1 MGWMSGGAGLLLQA
15 VTALPDTIYTKQIVA
30 EPGLWD
36 KITSIASGVMTIT
49 VIVLTV
55 ALVPA
60 AWNFRKSYKKI
71 SDMLDKVY
79 GDVNPLMRH
88 ASAIADN
95 VDYISTAM
103 RVDVQQVSQTVAA
116 VNQRLQQAVGAA
128 EERINQ
134 LNALLDVVQEEAE
147 SAFVTTASTIRGVQT
162 GINQAFDEEDWR
174 NRARVSDPEMDQ
186 DDEREQQYDL
196 LTAALIGAAVGAG
209 ITLLLRRGPSGRR
222 PVGHLAGY
230 AGRGAALAG
239 LAGLEG
245 AKWAGSRGLE
255 GARWAG
261 GRAAEGARWAA
272 PRARRGFRTAVER
285 GEEMIDRIPVDDV
298 VEQVRDYVDTAR
310 DAINDVVKDELND
323 LRKAVRRQRKR
334 IGI

>member
-1 MGWMSGGAGLLLQA
+1 MGWMSGGAELLLQA

-71 SDMLDKVY
+71 SEMLDKIY

-162 GINQAFDEEDWR
+162 GINQAFDEEDWSDGDYDEARADGWEKPRPRVRPR
-174 NRARVSDPEMDQ
+174 N
-186 DDEREQQYDL
+186 
-196 LTAALIGAAVGAG
+196 G
-209 ITLLLRRGPSGRR
+209 SG
-222 PVGHLAGY
+222 
-230 AGRGAALAG
+230 
-239 LAGLEG
+239 
-245 AKWAGSRGLE
+245 
-255 GARWAG
+255 
-261 GRAAEGARWAA
+261 
-272 PRARRGFRTAVER
+272 
-285 GEEMIDRIPVDDV
+285 
-298 VEQVRDYVDTAR
+298 
-310 DAINDVVKDELND
+310 
-323 LRKAVRRQRKR
+323 
-334 IGI
+334 

>member
-1 MGWMSGGAGLLLQA
+1 MMGWMSGGAGLLLQA

-162 GINQAFDEEDWR
+162 GINQAFDEEDWSDGDYDEARADGWEKPRPRVRPR
-174 NRARVSDPEMDQ
+174 N
-186 DDEREQQYDL
+186 
-196 LTAALIGAAVGAG
+196 G
-209 ITLLLRRGPSGRR
+209 SGR
-222 PVGHLAGY
+222 
-230 AGRGAALAG
+230 
-239 LAGLEG
+239 
-245 AKWAGSRGLE
+245 
-255 GARWAG
+255 
-261 GRAAEGARWAA
+261 
-272 PRARRGFRTAVER
+272 
-285 GEEMIDRIPVDDV
+285 
-298 VEQVRDYVDTAR
+298 
-310 DAINDVVKDELND
+310 
-323 LRKAVRRQRKR
+323 
-334 IGI
+334 